1 MNDSYVPAPV
11 LSEDAARWLD
21 DAEKRIRADGEALAA
36 LFPAAGRRCGRGPVP
51 GEPGW
56 TVDQAV
62 RVRLLRALP
71 AGGKP
76 LGETLFDLYAHGDAA
91 ERLAVLK
98 ALPALA
104 ADGRLGEAG
113 LPIVRDAL
121 RTNDT
126 RLIAA
131 AMGPYT
137 AAHLPGDSYR
147 QAVLKCVF
155 TGVPLSVVAGL
166 DRRRDRE
173 LARMLADFAE
183 ERLLAGRAVP
193 PDIWPLVEDHPDVLT
208 KVRAL
213 LAEGPGHPAP
223 GTVPTRQHTLD

>member
-1 MNDSYVPAPV
+1 MNESLLPVPVPV
-11 LSEDAARWLD
+11 LGEDAARWLD
-21 DAEKRIRADGEALAA
+21 DAERRIRADEGALAA

-56 TVDQAV
+56 SVDQAV
-62 RVRLLRALP
+62 RARLLLALP
-71 AGGKP
+71 PGGKP

-104 ADGRLGEAG
+104 AGGRLGEAG

-131 AMGPYT
+131 AMGPYG
-137 AAHLPGDSYR
+137 AEHLPDESYR

-155 TGVPLSVVAGL
+155 TGVPLDVVAGL
-166 DRRRDRE
+166 DRRSDRE

-193 PDIWPLVEDHPDVLT
+193 PDIWPLVEDHPGVLT
-208 KVRAL
+208 RVRTL

-223 GTVPTRQHTLD
+223 RHTP